1 MEQLK
6 GKGKI
11 FMIFTG
17 IMAGIT
23 ALTCFLS
30 VKNTYA
36 STGEDDTSTLIISSS
51 EDMPD
56 TTKYVESDFEF
67 GESGQ
72 TLAGK
77 FLRVYS
83 TVVAQSPQIDSE
95 ITDTTPTS
103 RIIITFDDLDGVS
116 VSVYFCGGLASLTA
130 GKGII
135 IGNFK
140 NELGAEGNYVDIYV
154 NPGSEYTTDL
164 GTLKLDER
172 KYKAVSNG
180 TIKVLT
186 APESDTVDGNVDD
199 NSFNL
204 GEWLNGAGDTVSDF
218 LQSNLGVSVSGTVCI
233 IAIAVIIASMFK
245 RKR

>member
-1 MEQLK
+1 MEQRK
-6 GKGKI
+6 GKSKI
-11 FMIFTG
+11 FMIFAG

-36 STGEDDTSTLIISSS
+36 SMGEGETSTLIISSS

-56 TTKYVESDFEF
+56 TTKYVESDSEF

-77 FLRVYS
+77 FLRVYP
-83 TVVAQSPQIDSE
+83 TVIAQSPQIDSE

-103 RIIITFDDLDGVS
+103 RIVITFDDLDGVG
-116 VSVYFCGGLASLTA
+116 VGVFYCGSIASLTA
-130 GKGII
+130 GKGIVV
-135 IGNFK
+135 GNYK
-140 NELGAEGNYVDIYV
+140 NELGASDNYVDVYV
-154 NPGSEYTTDL
+154 NPGSEYTAVL

-172 KYKAVSNG
+172 EYKVVSNG

-186 APESDTVDGNVDD
+186 APEGDTVDGNVDD